1 MKKMNITIFKRAA
14 LMLTLA
20 ILIMSLVGCEFDLS
34 VIEKFGIKEVP
45 SDEEY
50 TFTNPEPEL
59 AKTDAGFK
67 IDGIAD
73 EEAYKNANWLYLSNN
88 GEGNNVNIA
97 ATSHFGQ
104 QGMYFVFDVTESF
117 PIYVNPDRGTV
128 LNSGIEMYLAPAGT
142 KNDRENNFFEIDL
155 QPTGNMVFKMTNGRW
170 GYVDAKTTNDKMA
183 RLGATTK
190 GGEVNT
196 TDCYGY
202 VLELFIPWDYMEWL
216 GVDVAKMK
224 DHALV
229 NIAHITSF
237 NYDGKN
243 HNIDRYWYS
252 FGDQIG
258 AAFSDVY
265 RYYKFDKDGAV
276 GTVPVK
282 FTNGDHY
289 SISGQASVLSGKS
302 ATITVTPEAGYSIT
316 SLLVDGKERI
326 GDAKYNSDGSAT
338 LTINNVTKEVIV
350 SAIAEVMKEGKS
362 TLSGQLQLKNALFA
376 DSLEGVTF
384 TCNGSPIT
392 IDENGNFELKDM
404 TPGYY
409 ELCAEKSG
417 YTSVTHGVYLNND
430 TKVDVELEYN
440 LFYYNDNNAKNWV
453 LDDQN
458 EGILYKNP
466 GRACVLT
473 NDSFGDFTFE
483 MTLKYDTEL
492 ANSGTTADHKEQR
505 MGMRIVFADGKEWYI
520 NVLYQDGAYRLQY
533 ASMNSNSLF
542 EKWPTKYGLNVGQI
556 EKLKSEEGIQMKVV
570 RQGNVVKIYIDGF
583 AAVKETLNEEYTDM
597 TAQLGMDCWTPNE
610 TPIEIPFSISVA
622 IAE

>member
-1 MKKMNITIFKRAA
+1 MKKMNITISNRA
-14 LMLTLA
+14 LLLISLA
-20 ILIMSLVGCEFDLS
+20 ILVMSLVGCAAS
-34 VIEKFGIKEVP
+34 NIKEVP
-45 SDEEY
+45 TDKKY
-50 TFTNPEPEL
+50 TYTNPEPEL
-59 AKTDAGFK
+59 AKTDEGFK

-73 EEAYKNANWLYLSNN
+73 EEAYKNANWLYLNNN

-97 ATSHFGQ
+97 ITSHFGQ

-117 PIYVNPDRGTV
+117 PIYVNPERNSV

-142 KNDRENNFFEIDL
+142 QNDRENNFFEIDL

-243 HNIDRYWYS
+243 TNIDRYWYS

-265 RYYKFDKDGAV
+265 RYYKFDENGAV
-276 GTVPVK
+276 GTVPVT
-282 FTNGDHY
+282 FVSGEHY

-302 ATITVTPEAGYSIT
+302 ATVTVTPEAGYSVT
-316 SLLVDGKERI
+316 SLLVNGKENI
-326 GDAKYNSDGSAT
+326 NNVKFNNDGSAT
-338 LTINNVTKEVIV
+338 LTISNVTKEVTV
-350 SAIAEVMKEGKS
+350 SAVAEAIKEGNS
-362 TLSGQLQLKNALFA
+362 TLIGQLKIKNALFA
-376 DSLEGVTF
+376 DNLDGVSF

-392 IDENGNFELKDM
+392 IDDNGNFELKDM
-404 TPGYY
+404 AAGYY
-409 ELCAEKSG
+409 ELRAEKNG
-417 YTSVTHGVYLNND
+417 YVSAVRGVYLNRD
-430 TKVDVELEYN
+430 TQVEMNLEYD
-440 LFYYNDNNAKNWV
+440 LFYYNDTNAKNWV

-458 EGILYKNP
+458 DGILIKNP

-473 NDSFGDFTFE
+473 NDSFDDFAFE

-492 ANSGTTADHKEQR
+492 ANVGSSADHKEQR
-505 MGMRIVFADGKEWYI
+505 MGMRIKFANGKQWYI

-533 ASMNSNSLF
+533 ATLTDSLF
-542 EKWPTKYGLNVGQI
+542 DKWPTRYSLNVGQI
-556 EKLKSEEGIQMKVV
+556 EKLQSADGIKLKVV
-570 RQGNVVKIYIDGF
+570 RQGNIVKIYIDGLQ
-583 AAVKETLNEEYTDM
+583 VVQEVLSEEYTDM
-597 TAQLGMDCWTPNE
+597 SAQIGMDCWTPND
-610 TPIEIPFSISVA
+610 TPIEFKFSIS
-622 IAE
+622 E

>member
-1 MKKMNITIFKRAA
+1 MKKTINSFSKRALLVLA
-14 LMLTLA
+14 FAMLV
-20 ILIMSLVGCEFDLS
+20 MSLIGCASKSD
-34 VIEKFGIKEVP
+34 IKEIP
-45 SDEEY
+45 ADKEY

-59 AKTDAGFK
+59 AKTDEGFK

-73 EEAYKNANWLYLSNN
+73 EEAYKNANWLYLNNN

-97 ATSHFGQ
+97 LTSHFGQ

-117 PIYVNPDRGTV
+117 PIYVNPDRSTV
-128 LNSGIEMYLAPAGT
+128 LNSGIEMYLAPAGA

-155 QPTGNMVFKMTNGRW
+155 QPTGDMVFKMTNGRW

-190 GGEVNT
+190 GGEINT
-196 TDCYGY
+196 NECYGY

-216 GVDVAKMK
+216 GVDVEKMK

-237 NYDGKN
+237 NYAGTNVD
-243 HNIDRYWYS
+243 IDRYWYS
-252 FGDQIG
+252 FGNQIG

-265 RYYKFDKDGAV
+265 RYYKFDENGAV
-276 GTVPVK
+276 GTVPVN
-282 FTNGDHY
+282 FADGEHY

-302 ATITVTPEAGYSIT
+302 ATVTVTPEAGYSIT

-338 LTINNVTKEVIV
+338 LTINNITKETTV
-350 SAIAEVMKEGKS
+350 SATAEAMKEGKS
-362 TLSGQLQLKNALFA
+362 TLGGQLKLKNALFT
-376 DSLEGVTF
+376 DSLEGVSF
-384 TCNGSPIT
+384 TCNGSPVT
-392 IDENGNFELKDM
+392 VDENGNFELKDLAS
-404 TPGYY
+404 GYY
-409 ELCAEKSG
+409 ELCAEKKG
-417 YTSVTHGVYLNND
+417 YISVTRGVYLNRD

-440 LFYYNDNNAKNWV
+440 LFQYNDANAKNWA

-458 EGILYKNP
+458 EGILIKNP

-492 ANSGTTADHKEQR
+492 AETGSSADSKEQR
-505 MGMRIVFADGKEWYI
+505 MGMRIIFADGKEWYI

-533 ASMNSNSLF
+533 ATLGNSLF
-542 EKWPTKYGLNVGQI
+542 DKWPTKYGLKDEQI
-556 EKLKSEEGIQMKVV
+556 KKLQSDEGITLKVV

-583 AAVKETLNEEYTDM
+583 AAVKETLSEEYTDM
-597 TAQLGMDCWTPNE
+597 TAQLGMDSWVPNDTPV
-610 TPIEIPFSISVA
+610 EIQFNIS
-622 IAE
+622 E

>member
-1 MKKMNITIFKRAA
+1 MKKMKNAISKSA
-14 LMLTLA
+14 LLVLALATLA
-20 ILIMSLVGCEFDLS
+20 VSLVGCALN
-34 VIEKFGIKEVP
+34 FGIKEVP
-45 SDEEY
+45 ADKEY

-59 AKTDAGFK
+59 AKTDEGFN

-73 EEAYKNANWLYLSNN
+73 EEVYKNANWLHLSNN

-97 ATSHFGQ
+97 ATSYFGQ

-117 PIYVNPDRGTV
+117 PIYVNPDRSTV

-190 GGEVNT
+190 GGELNT
-196 TDCYGY
+196 TECYGY

-216 GVDVAKMK
+216 GVDVEKMK

-237 NYDGKN
+237 NYAGTNVD
-243 HNIDRYWYS
+243 IDRYWYS
-252 FGDQIG
+252 FGNQIG
-258 AAFSDVY
+258 AAFNEVY

-276 GTVPVK
+276 GTVPVS
-282 FTNGDHY
+282 FVDGEHY

-302 ATITVTPEAGYSIT
+302 ATVTVTPEAGYAIT
-316 SLLVDGKERI
+316 SILVDGKEHI

-338 LTINNVTKEVIV
+338 LTVGNITKEITI
-350 SAIAEVMKEGKS
+350 SAVAEVIKEGNS
-362 TLSGQLQLKNALFA
+362 TLSGQLILKNALFS
-376 DSLEGVTF
+376 DSLDGVTF
-384 TCNGSPIT
+384 TCNGSPVT
-392 IDENGNFELKDM
+392 IDENGSFELKDM
-404 TPGYY
+404 SLGYY
-409 ELCAEKSG
+409 ELRAEKSG
-417 YTSVTHGVYLNND
+417 YTSVTRGVYLNRD
-430 TKVDVELEYN
+430 TEVSVELEYN
-440 LFYYNDNNAKNWV
+440 LFQYNDTNAKNWG

-458 EGILYKNP
+458 DGILIKNP

-492 ANSGTTADHKEQR
+492 AETGSSADSKEQR
-505 MGMRIVFADGKEWYI
+505 MGMRIIFADGKEWYI
-520 NVLYQDGAYRLQY
+520 NILYQDGAYRLQY
-533 ASMNSNSLF
+533 ATLGNSLF
-542 EKWPTKYGLNVGQI
+542 DKWPTRYRLNVGQI
-556 EKLKSEEGIQMKVV
+556 EKLQSADGVKLKVV
-570 RQGNVVKIYIDGF
+570 RQGNIAKIYIDGLQV
-583 AAVKETLNEEYTDM
+583 AQETLGEEYTDM
-597 TAQLGMDCWTPNE
+597 TAQLGMDSWVPNGTPV
-610 TPIEIPFSISVA
+610 EISFSISK
-622 IAE
+622 

>member
-1 MKKMNITIFKRAA
+1 MKKKNITISKRVLLVLA
-14 LMLTLA
+14 LAMLV
-20 ILIMSLVGCEFDLS
+20 MSLVGCNSIFKS
-34 VIEKFGIKEVP
+34 GGVTEVP
-45 SDEEY
+45 ADKEY

-73 EEAYKNANWLYLSNN
+73 EEAYKNANWLYLNNN

-97 ATSHFGQ
+97 VTSHFGQ

-117 PIYVNPDRGTV
+117 PIYVNPERNTV

-142 KNDRENNFFEIDL
+142 QNDRENNFFEIDL

-190 GGEVNT
+190 GGEVNS

-216 GVDVAKMK
+216 GVDVEKMK

-243 HNIDRYWYS
+243 SNIDRYWYS

-258 AAFSDVY
+258 AAFSNVY
-265 RYYKFDKDGAV
+265 RYYKFDENGAV

-282 FTNGDHY
+282 FESGEHY
-289 SISGQASVLSGKS
+289 TIFGMASVMSGKS
-302 ATITVTPEAGYSIT
+302 ATVTVTPEAGYSIT
-316 SLLVDGKERI
+316 SLWVDGKERI
-326 GDAKYNSDGSAT
+326 SDAKVNSDGSAT
-338 LTINNVTKEVIV
+338 LTINNVTKAVTV
-350 SAIAEVMKEGKS
+350 SATAEVLKEGNS

-376 DSLEGVTF
+376 DSLDGVSF
-384 TCNGSPIT
+384 TCNDSPVT

-404 TPGYY
+404 ASGYY
-409 ELCAEKSG
+409 ELCAEKKG
-417 YTSVTHGVYLNND
+417 YISVTRGVYLTRD
-430 TKVDVELEYN
+430 TKVNVDLEYN
-440 LFYYNDNNAKNWV
+440 LFQYNDTNAKNWAI
-453 LDDQN
+453 DDQN

-483 MTLKYDTEL
+483 MTLKYDTEI
-492 ANSGTTADHKEQR
+492 ASAGTTADHKEQR

-520 NVLYQDGAYRLQY
+520 NVLYQDGSYRLQY
-533 ASMNSNSLF
+533 ASLGNSLF
-542 EKWPTKYGLNVGQI
+542 EKWPTAYGLKDEQI
-556 EKLKSEEGIQMKVV
+556 KKFQSDDGINLKVV

-583 AAVKETLNEEYTDM
+583 AAVKETLSEEYTDM
-597 TAQLGMDCWTPNE
+597 TAQLGLDHWTPNE
-610 TPIEIPFSISVA
+610 TPMEVPFSISGE
-622 IAE
+622 ISN

>member
-1 MKKMNITIFKRAA
+1 MNKMRITISKRVLLVLA
-14 LMLTLA
+14 LAMLV
-20 ILIMSLVGCEFDLS
+20 MSLVGCKSILNLGG
-34 VIEKFGIKEVP
+34 VTEVP
-45 SDEEY
+45 ADKEY
-50 TFTNPEPEL
+50 TFTNPEPVL

-97 ATSHFGQ
+97 ITSHFGQ

-117 PIYVNPDRGTV
+117 PIYVNPDRSTV
-128 LNSGIEMYLAPAGT
+128 LNSGIEMYLAPAGA

-216 GVDVAKMK
+216 GVDVEKMK

-237 NYDGKN
+237 NHAGTNVD
-243 HNIDRYWYS
+243 IDRYWYS
-252 FGDQIG
+252 FGNQIG
-258 AAFSDVY
+258 ASFSDVY
-265 RYYKFDKDGAV
+265 RYYKFDENGAV

-282 FTNGDHY
+282 FESGEHY

-302 ATITVTPEAGYSIT
+302 ATVTVTPEEGYSIT
-316 SLLVDGKERI
+316 SLLVDGKECI
-326 GDAKYNSDGSAT
+326 GDAKYNSDGSVT
-338 LTINNVTKEVIV
+338 LTISNVTKETTV
-350 SAIAEVMKEGKS
+350 SSIAEVITEGKS
-362 TLSGQLQLKNALFA
+362 TLSGQLKLKNILFA
-376 DSLEGVTF
+376 DSLDGVSF
-384 TCNGSPIT
+384 TCNGSPVT

-404 TPGYY
+404 SSGYY
-409 ELCAEKSG
+409 ELLAEKKG
-417 YTSVTHGVYLNND
+417 YTSVTHGVYLTRD
-430 TKVDVELEYN
+430 TRVDVELEYN
-440 LFYYNDNNAKNWV
+440 LFQYNDTNAKNWV
-453 LDDQN
+453 LDGQN
-458 EGILYKNP
+458 EGILVKNP

-492 ANSGTTADHKEQR
+492 AETGSSADSKEQR
-505 MGMRIVFADGKEWYI
+505 MGMRIIFADGKEWYI

-533 ASMNSNSLF
+533 ATIGNSLF
-542 EKWPTKYGLNVGQI
+542 DKWPTKYGLKDEQI
-556 EKLKSEEGIQMKVV
+556 KKLQSDEGITLKVV

-583 AAVKETLNEEYTDM
+583 AAVRETLSEEYTDM
-597 TAQLGMDCWTPNE
+597 TAQLGMDSWVPNDTPV
-610 TPIEIPFSISVA
+610 EIRFSIS
-622 IAE
+622 E

>member
-1 MKKMNITIFKRAA
+1 MKKMNTTISKRVLLVLA
-14 LMLTLA
+14 LATLV
-20 ILIMSLVGCEFDLS
+20 ISLVGCKSILNLGG
-34 VIEKFGIKEVP
+34 VTEVP
-45 SDEEY
+45 ADKEY

-59 AKTDAGFK
+59 AKTDEGFK

-73 EEAYKNANWLYLSNN
+73 EEAYKNANWLYLNNN

-97 ATSHFGQ
+97 LTSHFGQ

-117 PIYVNPDRGTV
+117 PIYVNPDRSTV

-155 QPTGNMVFKMTNGRW
+155 QPTGNMAFKMTNGRW

-190 GGEVNT
+190 GGEINT
-196 TDCYGY
+196 TECYGY

-216 GVDVAKMK
+216 GVDVEKMK

-237 NYDGKN
+237 NYAGTN
-243 HNIDRYWYS
+243 VNIDRYWYS

-265 RYYKFDKDGAV
+265 RYYKFYENGAV
-276 GTVPVK
+276 GTIPVN
-282 FTNGDHY
+282 FAEGEHY

-302 ATITVTPEAGYSIT
+302 ATVTVTPEEGYSI
-316 SLLVDGKERI
+316 SSVLVDGKDRMS
-326 GDAKYNSDGSAT
+326 DVKFNSNGSAT
-338 LTINNVTKEVIV
+338 LTINNVTKAVTV
-350 SAIAEVMKEGKS
+350 SAKAELVKEGKS
-362 TLSGQLQLKNALFA
+362 TLSGQLKLKNALFT
-376 DSLEGVTF
+376 DSLEGVSF
-384 TCNGSPIT
+384 TCNGSPVT
-392 IDENGNFELKDM
+392 IDENGSFELKDM
-404 TPGYY
+404 SSGYY
-409 ELCAEKSG
+409 ELCAEKKG
-417 YTSVTHGVYLNND
+417 YVSVTRGIFLNQD
-430 TKVDVELEYN
+430 TNVNVDLEYN
-440 LFYYNDNNAKNWV
+440 LFQYNDANAKNWV

-492 ANSGTTADHKEQR
+492 AETGSSADSKEQR

-520 NVLYQDGAYRLQY
+520 NVLYQDGSYRLQY
-533 ASMNSNSLF
+533 ATIGNSLF
-542 EKWPTKYGLNVGQI
+542 EKWPTVYGLKDEQI
-556 EKLKSEEGIQMKVV
+556 KKLQSADGINLKVV
-570 RQGNVVKIYIDGF
+570 RQGNIVKIYIDGF
-583 AAVKETLNEEYTDM
+583 AAVKETLSEEYTDM
-597 TAQLGMDCWTPNE
+597 TAQLGMDSWVPNE
-610 TPIEIPFSISVA
+610 APVEIHFSIS
-622 IAE
+622 E

>member
-1 MKKMNITIFKRAA
+1 MKKMNTTISKRVLLVLA
-14 LMLTLA
+14 LATLV
-20 ILIMSLVGCEFDLS
+20 ISLVGCKSILNLGG
-34 VIEKFGIKEVP
+34 VTEVP
-45 SDEEY
+45 ADKEY

-59 AKTDAGFK
+59 AKTDEGFK

-73 EEAYKNANWLYLSNN
+73 EEAYKNANWLYLNNN

-97 ATSHFGQ
+97 LTSHFGQ

-117 PIYVNPDRGTV
+117 PIYVNPDRSTV
-128 LNSGIEMYLAPAGT
+128 LNSGIEMYLAPAGA

-155 QPTGNMVFKMTNGRW
+155 QPTGDMVFKMTNGRW

-190 GGEVNT
+190 GGEINT
-196 TDCYGY
+196 NECYGY

-216 GVDVAKMK
+216 GVDVEKMK

-237 NYDGKN
+237 NYAGTNVD
-243 HNIDRYWYS
+243 IDRYWYS
-252 FGDQIG
+252 FGNQIG

-265 RYYKFDKDGAV
+265 RYYKFDENGAV
-276 GTVPVK
+276 GTVPVN
-282 FTNGDHY
+282 FADGEHY

-302 ATITVTPEAGYSIT
+302 ATVTVTPEAGYSIT

-338 LTINNVTKEVIV
+338 LTINNITKETTV
-350 SAIAEVMKEGKS
+350 SATAEAMKEGKS
-362 TLSGQLQLKNALFA
+362 TLGGQLKLKNALFT
-376 DSLEGVTF
+376 DSLEGVSF
-384 TCNGSPIT
+384 TCNGSPVT
-392 IDENGNFELKDM
+392 VDENGNFELKDLAS
-404 TPGYY
+404 GYY
-409 ELCAEKSG
+409 ELCAEKKG
-417 YTSVTHGVYLNND
+417 YISVTRGVYLNRD

-440 LFYYNDNNAKNWV
+440 LFQYNDANAKNWA

-458 EGILYKNP
+458 EGILIKNP

-492 ANSGTTADHKEQR
+492 AETGSSADSKEQR
-505 MGMRIVFADGKEWYI
+505 MGMRIIFADGKEWYI

-533 ASMNSNSLF
+533 ATLGNSLF
-542 EKWPTKYGLNVGQI
+542 DKWPTKYGLKDEQI
-556 EKLKSEEGIQMKVV
+556 KKLQSDEGITLKVV

-583 AAVKETLNEEYTDM
+583 AAVKETLSEEYTDM
-597 TAQLGMDCWTPNE
+597 TAQLGMDSWVPNDTPV
-610 TPIEIPFSISVA
+610 EIQFNIS
-622 IAE
+622 E